1 MTVSITWLTI
11 EQVIRIH
18 ETQIKTHGGSLG
30 LRDRGSLESALN
42 RPKNSLH
49 YGKYGDIPSLAAVY
63 AYGITKNHPF
73 IDGNKRTGFITSLN
87 FLVLNNFDF
96 DASNSDVVET
106 ILKLANNE
114 IDEEMLV
121 NWFRANS
128 SEILNPDP

>member
-1 MTVSITWLTI
+1 MTVCITWLTL

-18 ETQIKTHGGSLG
+18 EIQIKTHGGSLG

-49 YGKYGDIPSLAAVY
+49 YRKYGDIPSLAAVY

-87 FLVLNNFDF
+87 FLALNNFDF

-106 ILKLANNE
+106 ILGLANNE

-121 NWFRANS
+121 NWFRVNS
-128 SEILNPDP
+128 SEILKPEP

>member
-1 MTVSITWLTI
+1 MTVCITWLTI

-18 ETQIKTHGGSLG
+18 ETQIKTHSGSLG

-42 RPKNSLH
+42 RPKNSLY
-49 YGKYGDIPSLAAVY
+49 YGKYVDVPSLAAVY

-106 ILKLANNE
+106 ILGLANNE

-121 NWFRANS
+121 NWFCANS
-128 SEILNPDP
+128 SEILNKI

>member
-1 MTVSITWLTI
+1 MSINT
-11 EQVIRIH
+11 H
-18 ETQIKTHGGSLG
+18 ESLWDAP
-30 LRDRGSLESALN
+30 DRGSLESALN
-42 RPKNSLH
+42 RPKHSLH
-49 YGKYGDIPSLAAVY
+49 YGKYVDIPSLAAVY

-121 NWFRANS
+121 NWFRINS
-128 SEILNPDP
+128 SEILNQDE